1 MRKEHLRI
9 VWNKT
14 DSGLRDEEQVYHL
27 PLGDYPS
34 VTKVLSGMNDFLWVH
49 IAKIRDG
56 VDSLANVAAEGGDV
70 DAWVQGSEGV
80 WELASLPAATV
91 LLDGEYISKIGLRYM
106 KEAADRGTAVHCLFE
121 AYGQGLRADVSEA
134 HELAEWI
141 VMENGLRCNI
151 EELSQY
157 YTSAL
162 RWLDR
167 YQPDFR
173 LQEVVVCNPEDKY
186 AGRCDM
192 REVVIE
198 DGSFIADIKS
208 SDSLKRSWLMQLA
221 AYRAAPIGYIVEEV
235 EGGGAKASPQLD
247 FSSPAYQDMNG
258 LIIMCTPEKCGH
270 RVVPHETM
278 QKYYGVYK
286 HALAVFNGGAL
297 SMPDTRAKWVHND
310 KK

>member
-34 VTKVLSGMNDFLWVH
+34 VTKVLSGNNDFLWVH

-56 VDSLANVAAEGGDV
+56 VDNLANVAAEGGDV
-70 DAWVQGSEGV
+70 DAWVQDMEGV
-80 WELASLPAATV
+80 WELATLPANTV
-91 LLDGEYISKIGLRYM
+91 LRDGEYVSKFGLRYM

-121 AYGQGLRADVSEA
+121 AYGQGLRADVPEA
-134 HELAEWI
+134 RELAEWI

-151 EELSQY
+151 EELSRY

-167 YQPDFR
+167 YQPHFK
-173 LQEVVVCNPEDKY
+173 LQEVVVCNPTDGY
-186 AGRCDM
+186 AGRCDV

-198 DGSFIADIKS
+198 DDAYIADIKS

-221 AYRAAPIGYIVEEV
+221 AYRAAPVGYIVEED
-235 EGGGAKASPQLD
+235 EGGGAKASSQLD
-247 FSSPAYQDMNG
+247 FSSPFFQDMNG

-270 RVVPHETM
+270 RVVPADCMKE
-278 QKYYGVYK
+278 YYGVFT
-286 HALAVFNGGAL
+286 HALEAYKGASL
-297 SMPDTRAKWVHND
+297 SLPDTRARWVHSG
-310 KK
+310 K